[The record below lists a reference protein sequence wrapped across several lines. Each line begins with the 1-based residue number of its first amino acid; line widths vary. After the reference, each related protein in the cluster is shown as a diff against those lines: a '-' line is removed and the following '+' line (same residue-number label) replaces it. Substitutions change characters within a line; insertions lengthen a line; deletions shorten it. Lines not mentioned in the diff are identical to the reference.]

1 MAENVTETTDETF
14 NNVVLKATV
23 PVLVDFW
30 APWCGPCRQLAP
42 TVERFAKDVVN
53 VMQVAKHN
61 TQDHPEVAVRYRV
74 TAIPTLI
81 LFKDGNEI
89 HRLIGGG
96 RTVDELKRASAQ
108 HLGVKFKD
116 TIKDSH

>member
-1 MAENVTETTDETF
+1 MAENVFETNDETF
-14 NNVVLKATV
+14 NNEVLKSPL
-23 PVLVDFW
+23 PVMVDFW

-42 TVERFAKDVVN
+42 TVERFAKDAQK
-53 VMQVAKHN
+53 VMKVAKHN

-74 TAIPTLI
+74 TAIPTLV

-96 RTVDELKRASAQ
+96 RTVDELKRACKQ
-108 HLGVKFKD
+108 YLGVD
-116 TIKDSH
+116 L

>member
-1 MAENVTETTDETF
+1 MADNVQEVTDQTF
-14 NNVVLKATV
+14 GNYVLKAEV

-42 TVERFAKDVVN
+42 TVERFAVDVKGK
-53 VMQVAKHN
+53 MKVAKHN
-61 TQDHPEVAVRYRV
+61 TQDHPEIAVRYRV

-81 LFKDGNEI
+81 IFKDGNEI

-96 RTVDELKRASAQ
+96 RTVDELKRVCEQ
-108 HLGVKFKD
+108 QLNVKLA
-116 TIKDSH
+116 

>member
-1 MAENVTETTDETF
+1 MAVNVVEVTDESF
-14 NNVVLKATV
+14 GGEVLKGET

-42 TVERFAKDVVN
+42 TVERFAADVEGKVK
-53 VMQVAKHN
+53 VAKHN
-61 TQDHPEVAVRYRV
+61 TQDHPEIAVKYRV

-81 LFKDGNEI
+81 LFKDGNEV

-96 RTVDELKRASAQ
+96 RTVDELKKVCEE
-108 HLGVKFKD
+108 HFGVAV
-116 TIKDSH
+116 